1 MPEVADRATK
11 GFVQFTEVVE
21 AAVQQD
27 VEVVEVTKEVV
38 EVTTEVVR
46 PNDVEVVAKEEPP
59 KSPPPKH
66 SDKVKKKLEEEEA
79 EVDARVANQKMALH
93 ERLRNPIARANA
105 QGDGAG
111 LCRCMSMNKLLWL
124 RGKETRK
131 QSYCLVG
138 GGDEFWGN
146 KCQRVLF

>member
-1 MPEVADRATK
+1 MAPIALLKLVLYSTKAQYIYQDHCSYRDRETA
-11 GFVQFTEVVE
+11 EVVGLS
-21 AAVQQD
+21 
-27 VEVVEVTKEVV
+27 
-38 EVTTEVVR
+38 
-46 PNDVEVVAKEEPP
+46 DVEVVAKEEPP

-131 QSYCLVG
+131 QSYCLV
-138 GGDEFWGN
+138 
-146 KCQRVLF
+146 